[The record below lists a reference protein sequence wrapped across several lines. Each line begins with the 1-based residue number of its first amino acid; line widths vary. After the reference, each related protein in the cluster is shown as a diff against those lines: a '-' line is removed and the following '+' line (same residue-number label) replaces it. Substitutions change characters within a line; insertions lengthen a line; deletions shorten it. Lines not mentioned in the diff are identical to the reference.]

1 MSTLL
6 RLILSCAAIGISAW
20 ITPGVSLPS
29 LSTSGGIVTLLVVAL
44 VLALLNTFIKP
55 IIKLLAMPVTVLT
68 LGLFVFVI
76 NALIIMLCAW
86 FVDGFAVSG
95 FASALVFS
103 MILTV
108 VTWIL
113 NKVF

>member
-1 MSTLL
+1 MGIIAK
-6 RLILSCAAIGISAW
+6 LILSCIAIALSAW
-20 ITPGVSLPS
+20 LTPGVTIPEVS
-29 LSTSGGIVTLLVVAL
+29 SGSGIITLIIVAV

-55 IIKLLAMPVTVLT
+55 IIKLLALPVTVLT

-76 NALIIMLCAW
+76 NALIIMLCSW
-86 FVDGFAVSG
+86 FVNGFIVEG

-103 MILTV
+103 MILSV
-108 VTWIL
+108 VSWLL

>member
-1 MSTLL
+1 MSTIL

-20 ITPGVSLPS
+20 ITPGVSLPE
-29 LSTSGGIVTLLVVAL
+29 LSTSSGMVTLLMVAL

-55 IIKLLAMPVTVLT
+55 IIKLLALPVTVLT

-76 NALIIMLCAW
+76 NALIIMLCSW
-86 FVDGFAVSG
+86 FVDGFFVEG

-103 MILTV
+103 MILSV
-108 VTWIL
+108 VSWLL
-113 NKVF
+113 NKIF

>member
-6 RLILSCAAIGISAW
+6 RLILSCAAIGISAL
-20 ITPGVSLPS
+20 ITPGVSLPP

-44 VLALLNTFIKP
+44 VLAVLNTFIKP

-86 FVDGFAVSG
+86 FVDGFVVSG